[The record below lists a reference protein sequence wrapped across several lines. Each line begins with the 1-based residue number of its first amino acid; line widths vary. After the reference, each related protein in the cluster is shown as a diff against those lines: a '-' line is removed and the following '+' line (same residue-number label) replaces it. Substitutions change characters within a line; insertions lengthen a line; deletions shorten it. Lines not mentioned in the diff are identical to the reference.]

1 MVTKDQREQ
10 IREYLLENAA
20 TRRELFSDIRHTAE
34 NETEFVLANA
44 DDDQL
49 RSVLEE
55 MAEPFDDLYLETAA
69 PPDPD
74 PDDDDCDY
82 R

>member
-55 MAEPFDDLYLETAA
+55 MAEPLDDQYLDQLPAT
-69 PPDPD
+69 DPV
-74 PDDDDCDY
+74 DDDRDY
-82 R
+82 M